1 MDRGWGSRPIPFTF
15 KPLLFE
21 LSRLSLG
28 RAMTMTIPI
37 LALVVITLVCSKSVL
52 VKQPPKPK
60 PADQELGEAFAK
72 VLKALKE
79 SDQIA

>member
-1 MDRGWGSRPIPFTF
+1 
-15 KPLLFE
+15 
-21 LSRLSLG
+21 
-28 RAMTMTIPI
+28 MTMTIPI
-37 LALVVITLVCSKSVL
+37 LALVVITLVCSKAVL